1 MTAAPPPAPAA
12 APTVSVIVSSYNY
25 RDYVVQAVNSA
36 LAQTAPPLQVIVVDD
51 GSPDDSWDVLQ
62 QAYAGDARV
71 TLLHQ
76 PNGGQMAAWL
86 HALAHAQGDIVALLD
101 SDDEWKP
108 DYLERVRRVYRAD
121 SSVDYVYCNMEKFGS
136 ASGLALTKRRHRRS
150 RDLGLSMLMGAFVQ
164 RWQGVATSGNTL
176 KRALL
181 QRILSLPPEQAA
193 QWRTRPDDCLF
204 YGSDILGAHKVY
216 LAEPLVRHREHAN
229 NALREFSN
237 SPIKT
242 ARYAYR
248 VERMLDH
255 YRTLA
260 GCSPYWLKMA
270 RREFQTKPE
279 PSFSEWWLYS
289 GFALRAP
296 MRWSARVSQLGSI
309 LLHYLRSWRRR
320 GGGPTV

>member
-1 MTAAPPPAPAA
+1 MSATPAPAL
-12 APTVSVIVSSYNY
+12 TVSVIVSSYNY

-36 LAQTAPPLQVIVVDD
+36 LAQSAPPLQVIVVDD
-51 GSPDDSWDVLQ
+51 GSHDDSWELLQ
-62 QAYAGDARV
+62 RTYADEARV

-76 PNGGQMAAWL
+76 ANAGQMAAWI
-86 HALAHAQGDIVALLD
+86 HGLAHASGDIVALLD
-101 SDDEWKP
+101 SDDEWTP
-108 DYLERVRRVYRAD
+108 GYLERVLRVYHAD
-121 SSVDYVYCNMEKFGS
+121 PSVDYVYCNMQKFGS
-136 ASGLALTKRRHRRS
+136 ASGLALTRRRHRRS

-176 KRALL
+176 RRELL
-181 QRILSLPPEQAA
+181 QRILSLPAEQAA

-229 NALREFSN
+229 NALLEFSR

-270 RREFQTKPE
+270 RREFQTKPA
-279 PSFSEWWLYS
+279 PSLSEWWIYS

-296 MRWSARVSQLGSI
+296 LRWSARLSQAGAI
-309 LLHYLRSWRRR
+309 TLHYLRSLPRRS
-320 GGGPTV
+320 GPGAP

>member
-1 MTAAPPPAPAA
+1 MSAAPAPVSLPV
-12 APTVSVIVSSYNY
+12 PTVSVIVSSYNY

-36 LAQTAPPLQVIVVDD
+36 LAQTLPPLQVVVVDD
-51 GSPDDSWDVLQ
+51 GSHDGSWDVLQ
-62 QAYAGDARV
+62 QAYAGEARV
-71 TLLHQ
+71 TLLRQ
-76 PNGGQMAAWL
+76 PNGGQMAAWVNG
-86 HALAHAQGDIVALLD
+86 LAHAQGDIVALLD
-101 SDDEWKP
+101 SDDEWLP
-108 DYLERVRRVYRAD
+108 DYLERVLRVYRAD

-136 ASGLALTKRRHRRS
+136 ATGLALTKRRHRRS
-150 RDLGLSMLMGAFVQ
+150 RDLGLSMLLGAFVQ

-176 KRALL
+176 KRELL

-216 LAEPLVRHREHAN
+216 LADALVRHREHAN
-229 NALREFSN
+229 NALLEFRQ

-255 YRTLA
+255 YRSMA

-270 RREFQTKPE
+270 RREFQTKPD
-279 PSFSEWWLYS
+279 PSLSEWWIYS

-296 MRWSARVSQLGSI
+296 LRWSARLSQAGSI
-309 LLHYLRSWRRR
+309 LLHYLRSLRQR
-320 GGGPTV
+320 GGPLAP